1 MEDQAKLLAD
11 LTAAISSMNAKLDD
25 MHPAVLDLHSWRPMI
40 ERSVESLRAEVGD
53 LRSRV
58 IEVTRSAATS
68 PRGTNMPPL
77 LPLSADAPPT
87 STPAKPAVSVSEARA
102 TERGDDGLGQVG
114 HRDESNYR
122 GGRSGDPES
131 SGGAPAKG
139 TFQFLGPGYDSSD
152 FATRGWNSMRFPPPP
167 RVDFP
172 LFDGENPRAWRL
184 KCEAY
189 FQVCTMHPDTWVN
202 CAAMYFIDDA
212 LAWLQSTEA
221 HLHYPVWKEFA
232 DSICVQFGKAEFQ
245 HHLRSFNRLLQT
257 GTVIEYASKFNT
269 LMHNL
274 TAHHSSWD
282 PAFFVTHFIDGLK
295 KEIRAAVVLHRPLD
309 LPTAVDLAILQ
320 EEVLESLRLEHRRGD
335 YSPGMRAIPHTA
347 LPLPPPPRGKLPQ
360 GQKGDDHR
368 RGEAPRPVPQDDK
381 VAALR
386 VYRRARGL
394 CFTCGERWGRDH
406 RCGPMVQLHVVEEL
420 LAMVQPK
427 EESGPSSDQ
436 AAGDT
441 GSEFMH
447 ISQAAVEGSQ
457 GATTMRFQGTVQN
470 QEVLMLVD
478 SGSSHTFI
486 STELAERLK
495 ATPSTIAPLR
505 VKVANGG
512 VMDCGQELLN
522 LEWWTQGV
530 QFHTSFKLLPL
541 GSYDIILG
549 FDWLSAHSPM
559 NVHWGNQTMNF
570 QMGGRT
576 VYLFGAQ
583 ADPSKCSPVTAE
595 QMPLC
600 CRNPGWLVLFSY
612 L

>member
-11 LTAAISSMNAKLDD
+11 LTAAVSSMNAKLDD
-25 MHPAVLDLHSWRPMI
+25 IHPTVLDLHSWRPMR

-58 IEVTRSAATS
+58 IDVTRSAATS
-68 PRGTNMPPL
+68 PRGMNMPPL

-87 STPAKPAVSVSEARA
+87 STPAKPAMAVSEARA

-114 HRDESNYR
+114 HRDASNYR

-152 FATRGWNSMRFPPPP
+152 FTTRGWNSTRFPPPP

-172 LFDGENPRAWRL
+172 LFDGENPRASRL

-189 FQVCTMHPDTWVN
+189 FQVCNMHPDTWVN

-245 HHLRSFNRLLQT
+245 HHLRSFNRLQQT
-257 GTVIEYASKFNT
+257 GTV
-269 LMHNL
+269 
-274 TAHHSSWD
+274 
-282 PAFFVTHFIDGLK
+282 
-295 KEIRAAVVLHRPLD
+295 
-309 LPTAVDLAILQ
+309 
-320 EEVLESLRLEHRRGD
+320 LESWRLDYRRGD
-335 YSPGMRAIPHTA
+335 YSSGTRAIPHTA
-347 LPLPPPPRGKLPQ
+347 LPLPLPPRGKLPQ

-368 RGEAPRPVPQDDK
+368 LGEAPRQVPQDDK

-386 VYRRARGL
+386 AYRRARGL

-427 EESGPSSDQ
+427 EEPGPLSDQ
-436 AAGDT
+436 SACDT
-441 GSEFMH
+441 GSELMH

-486 STELAERLK
+486 STELAERLQ
-495 ATPSTIAPLR
+495 ATTMAISPLR

-512 VMDCGQELLN
+512 VMNCSQELLN

-576 VYLFGAQ
+576 VCLHGAR

-595 QMPLC
+595 QMRSLLQKSQVA
-600 CRNPGWLVLFSY
+600 RVI
-612 L
+612 